1 MSQRV
6 DFPNMVITQLTES
19 TEDPPTRCS
28 NQMFTNTK
36 LWLMQS
42 YFCMDWQ
49 WKCIKVALIREV
61 CTINAEQA
69 WSVSSGDVIHE
80 CN

>member
-1 MSQRV
+1 MSQSV

-42 YFCMDWQ
+42 YFCMD
-49 WKCIKVALIREV
+49 
-61 CTINAEQA
+61 
-69 WSVSSGDVIHE
+69 
-80 CN
+80 

>member
-6 DFPNMVITQLTES
+6 DFPNMVITQLTEN

-28 NQMFTNTK
+28 NQMFTKDYTK

-42 YFCMDWQ
+42 YFRID
-49 WKCIKVALIREV
+49 
-61 CTINAEQA
+61 
-69 WSVSSGDVIHE
+69 
-80 CN
+80 

>member
-28 NQMFTNTK
+28 TQMFTKTK

-42 YFCMDWQ
+42 YFCMD
-49 WKCIKVALIREV
+49 
-61 CTINAEQA
+61 
-69 WSVSSGDVIHE
+69 
-80 CN
+80 